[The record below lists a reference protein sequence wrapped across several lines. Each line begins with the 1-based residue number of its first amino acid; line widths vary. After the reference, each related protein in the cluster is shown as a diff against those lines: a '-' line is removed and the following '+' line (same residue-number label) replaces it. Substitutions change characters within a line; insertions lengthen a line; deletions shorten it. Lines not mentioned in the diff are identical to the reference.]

1 MGNYYCMMAG
11 SPELEM
17 NVKHMECTLPEFKQ
31 QCEEALSYADK
42 KLMFYFFLRYDCEN
56 IVKLL
61 RNPDAEV
68 DELGNFTREQYRDLV
83 TSAREMNF
91 NVHRYPSFMSEF
103 ARNYSYN
110 KDVEGYFPED
120 AMLASYLEYASKCP
134 NKMMSKWYKLIR
146 DINNI
151 LTAMIAR
158 KNGWNV
164 ADYIQG
170 DTEVNEMIRT
180 NSSRDFDLSLEY
192 DYVKDL
198 MKIVDEEDPVQ
209 KERYIDAF
217 KWVWLDEQTFFNPF
231 SIEAVFAYLCKLEML
246 QRWERLDP
254 EQGKATFERIIDEL
268 RGEARVP
275 AEFKV

>member
-11 SPELEM
+11 APDLEM
-17 NVKHMECTLPEFKQ
+17 GIKHMDCTLPEFKE
-31 QCEEALSYADK
+31 QCEEALSPADK
-42 KLMFYFFLRYDCEN
+42 KLISVFFLRYDCLN
-56 IVKLL
+56 IVRLL
-61 RNPDAEV
+61 RNPDAELE
-68 DELGNFTREQYRDLV
+68 ELGNYTKAQYHDLL

-91 NVHRYPSFMSEF
+91 NVHRYPSFMSVF
-103 ARNYSYN
+103 ARQYAYN
-110 KDVEGYFPED
+110 KDLEGYFPED
-120 AMLASYLEYASKCP
+120 EMMGAYLEYASKCP
-134 NKMMSKWYKLIR
+134 NRMMSKWYRLIR

-170 DTEVNEMIRT
+170 DTKVNEMIR
-180 NSSRDFDLSLEY
+180 NNNSRDFDLTHEY

-231 SIEAVFAYLCKLEML
+231 SIEAVFSYLCKLEML

-254 EQGKATFERIIDEL
+254 EKGKATFERIIDEL

>member
-11 SPELEM
+11 LPDLEM
-17 NVKHMECTLPEFKQ
+17 GVKHMDCTLPEFKE
-31 QCEEALSYADK
+31 QCEEALSVVDK
-42 KLMFYFFLRYDCEN
+42 KLVFYFYLRYDCEN

-61 RNPDAEV
+61 RDPDAEV
-68 DELGNFTREQYRDLV
+68 NELGNYNREQYLDLL

-103 ARNYSYN
+103 ARNYQYN
-110 KDVEGYFPED
+110 KDIEGYFPED
-120 AMLASYLEYASKCP
+120 AMMGSYLEYASKCP

-164 ADYIQG
+164 ADFIQG
-170 DTEVNEMIRT
+170 DTEVNEMIRN
-180 NSSRDFDLSLEY
+180 NSSRDFDLSNEY
-192 DYVKDL
+192 DYVKEL

-209 KERYIDAF
+209 KERRIDAL
-217 KWVWLDEQTFFNPF
+217 KWIWLEEQTFFNPF
-231 SIEAVFAYLCKLEML
+231 SIESVFAYLCKLEML
-246 QRWERLDP
+246 QRWALLDP
-254 EQGKATFERIIDEL
+254 QQGKATFERLIDEL

>member
-1 MGNYYCMMAG
+1 MMAS

-61 RNPDAEV
+61 RNPEAEV
-68 DELGNFTREQYRDLV
+68 DELGNFTREQYRDLL

-192 DYVKDL
+192 DYVKEL

>member
-1 MGNYYCMMAG
+1 MILIAHKSKIIAESHNELLNILHDTLLDDTLIIHEDGRDTEAMMDEG
-11 SPELEM
+11 ISNM
-17 NVKHMECTLPEFKQ
+17 
-31 QCEEALSYADK
+31 
-42 KLMFYFFLRYDCEN
+42 
-56 IVKLL
+56 
-61 RNPDAEV
+61 DA
-68 DELGNFTREQYRDLV
+68 FIAV
-83 TSAREMNF
+83 TGR
-91 NVHRYPSFMSEF
+91 SET
-103 ARNYSYN
+103 
-110 KDVEGYFPED
+110 
-120 AMLASYLEYASKCP
+120 
-134 NKMMSKWYKLIR
+134 
-146 DINNI
+146 NI

>member
-11 SPELEM
+11 APDLEM
-17 NVKHMECTLPEFKQ
+17 DVKHTEYTLPEFKE
-31 QCEEALSYADK
+31 QCEEALTYADK
-42 KLMFYFFLRYDCEN
+42 KLLFYYYLRYDCVN

-61 RNPDAEV
+61 RDPDAELE
-68 DELGNFTREQYRDLV
+68 ELGNYTPAQYKDLI
-83 TSAREMNF
+83 TSACEMNF
-91 NVHRYPSFMSEF
+91 NVHRYPSFLSEF
-103 ARNYSYN
+103 VRNYSYN
-110 KDVEGYFPED
+110 KDVEGFFPED
-120 AMLASYLEYASKCP
+120 VMMGKYLEYASKCP
-134 NKMMSKWYKLIR
+134 NEMMAKWYKLIR

-158 KNGWNV
+158 KNGWDVTN
-164 ADYIQG
+164 YIQG
-170 DTEVNEMIRT
+170 DTEVNEMIRN
-180 NSSRDFDLSLEY
+180 NSSRDFDLSTEY

-209 KERYIDAF
+209 KERYIDAL

-246 QRWERLDP
+246 TRWANLDP
-254 EQGKATFERIIDEL
+254 EQGKATFERIIDDL